1 MNVLLPEPLSTAV
14 VNWMLELF
22 APDVVTAIWG
32 GAAAGGGETVTVSG
46 WGDTPLDGFT
56 AAAWVV
62 GVVVVEAVGVAVV
75 ELLGVVVVVE
85 LLEVVV
91 VVAGT

>member
-1 MNVLLPEPLSTAV
+1 M
-14 VNWMLELF
+14 
-22 APDVVTAIWG
+22 
-32 GAAAGGGETVTVSG
+32 TVSG